1 MADTLFYTADS
12 IFFLCIAIAGIY
24 LFVFALAALFRRSE
38 KYPAT
43 GNMHRFI
50 LLVPPGTEI
59 CKQKYPEELY
69 TLLTY
74 ENLYQSIKELDESLY
89 DIAIILGE
97 TTNVSPCLLKEIN
110 NAYGSGTMAMQLH
123 HIIECRPTRKIRR
136 KAIHEEIRNSIFRQG
151 HAQTGL
157 SSALEKTD
165 IAIDFKW
172 LKQNLRSPKSNLESR
187 LLQ

>member
-97 TTNVSPCLLKEIN
+97 TTNVSP
-110 NAYGSGTMAMQLH
+110 GVT
-123 HIIECRPTRKIRR
+123 
-136 KAIHEEIRNSIFRQG
+136 
-151 HAQTGL
+151 L
-157 SSALEKTD
+157 SSLNKPSTSVILTD
-165 IAIDFKW
+165 FLSAVYTVAPG
-172 LKQNLRSPKSNLESR
+172 NG
-187 LLQ
+187 

>member
-12 IFFLCIAIAGIY
+12 IFFLCTAIAGIY

-110 NAYGSGTMAMQLH
+110 NAYGSGTMAMQLDQN
-123 HIIECRPTRKIRR
+123 IECRPTRKVR
-136 KAIHEEIRNSIFRQG
+136 
-151 HAQTGL
+151 
-157 SSALEKTD
+157 
-165 IAIDFKW
+165 
-172 LKQNLRSPKSNLESR
+172 
-187 LLQ
+187 

>member
-12 IFFLCIAIAGIY
+12 IFFLYIAIAGIY

-97 TTNVSPCLLKEIN
+97 TTNVSP
-110 NAYGSGTMAMQLH
+110 GVT
-123 HIIECRPTRKIRR
+123 
-136 KAIHEEIRNSIFRQG
+136 
-151 HAQTGL
+151 L
-157 SSALEKTD
+157 SSLNKPSTSVILTD
-165 IAIDFKW
+165 FLSAVYTVAPG
-172 LKQNLRSPKSNLESR
+172 NG
-187 LLQ
+187 

>member
-97 TTNVSPCLLKEIN
+97 TTNVRIGDNGYATTP
-110 NAYGSGTMAMQLH
+110 YH
-123 HIIECRPTRKIRR
+123 
-136 KAIHEEIRNSIFRQG
+136 
-151 HAQTGL
+151 
-157 SSALEKTD
+157 
-165 IAIDFKW
+165 
-172 LKQNLRSPKSNLESR
+172 
-187 LLQ
+187 

>member
-12 IFFLCIAIAGIY
+12 IFFLCIAITGIY

-123 HIIECRPTRKIRR
+123 HIIECRPTRKIRW
-136 KAIHEEIRNSIFRQG
+136 KAIHEEIRNSDKGMPRQ
-151 HAQTGL
+151 
-157 SSALEKTD
+157 
-165 IAIDFKW
+165 DF
-172 LKQNLRSPKSNLESR
+172 LRHSKKRILP
-187 LLQ
+187 

>member
-74 ENLYQSIKELDESLY
+74 ENLYQSIKNWDDSLY
-89 DIAIILGE
+89 DIALILGE

-110 NAYGSGTMAMQLH
+110 NAYGSGQWLCNYTISLNAVLPERFAGKQSM
-123 HIIECRPTRKIRR
+123 K
-136 KAIHEEIRNSIFRQG
+136 KSEIQYSDKDMSRQ
-151 HAQTGL
+151 
-157 SSALEKTD
+157 
-165 IAIDFKW
+165 DFLRHSK
-172 LKQNLRSPKSNLESR
+172 KQILP
-187 LLQ
+187 